1 MSHDFEEFHKTK
13 SGSLAKVTKTRFD
26 KQQSETQR
34 GSQVSGKEI
43 VLAAGHEV
51 KGKGLQAIAEND
63 LLIQAGGNVDI
74 AADTNHFRNIHK
86 ETKKTSGVFTGGG
99 GITFGSKS
107 EKHHLE
113 SEGWIQSDTRSTL
126 VTDMVQAA
134 YHRVKGR
141 EQVSNPKLK
150 ALYRIALSE
159 NNSKVSLL

>member
-1 MSHDFEEFHKTK
+1 M
-13 SGSLAKVTKTRFD
+13 
-26 KQQSETQR
+26 
-34 GSQVSGKEI
+34 
-43 VLAAGHEV
+43 AGHEV

-86 ETKKTSGVFTGGG
+86 ETKKTSGVFTGRG

-113 SEGWIQSDTRSTL
+113 SEGWIQSDMRSTL
-126 VTDMVQAA
+126 VTNMVQAA

-141 EQVSNPKLK
+141 EQVSSPKLK
-150 ALYRIALSE
+150 ALYRIALFRE
-159 NNSKVSLL
+159 YSKV